1 MKSPHY
7 LTILLALALCLA
19 MPVEAVAAAAG
30 DHPDTTAAQS
40 SERLSPGATVTIP
53 GPLRSFL
60 RMAGISQRVP
70 PDEVLPLLA
79 RNVFSQGYVGSNRPT
94 EFLILLIRYVQ
105 QARELASLAGPDGK
119 IHVTNCEDA
128 GALLRVIGYR
138 PREDC
143 GQSTASL
150 ETSDPER
157 AFLTID
163 SGFPL
168 PQLEQTLQGRG
179 PFAYPYPGTPLAVFF
194 TETEWVAA
202 GKKENPENKDLLDTL
217 LRDPALARLY
227 WAFSHLDPETSGTLW
242 RTVGVKKLVPYS
254 AVLNFYGGHICIR
267 SGRVIVPGGTPAEG
281 GWKDLVG
288 ASPDSPGEFVVRLLA
303 KDKGWLAAYF
313 DALSRTSQERQK
325 YFTDQRRLRHF
336 YEALRAPD
344 PSAEAT
350 RGVFRPAPGLL
361 LLVSRLQWDSAGE
374 PRVPGNLGVWDEILH
389 DKTDSSVVRAWAKRT
404 RHLASPEQLVQTM
417 FALSRADTED
427 GPLQVYLALS
437 ELDGRRRTERRLSP
451 ETVRLLARKF
461 TDYSNQYWVFS
472 EFPELSDSS
481 ITLFLDAAGALNNI
495 SNKAL
500 RGNAFGIFQ
509 ANLGMW
515 QILARQGQIPVE
527 KRDESWQ
534 QVIKPLEKV
543 RTAGQL
549 YGAGRASVRELMQ
562 AATGKPNR
570 SQDEIIDLL
579 AGPVPSTSEAKQSHQ
594 ELANKIRSVL
604 DDQRLVS
611 LDTLFALGDGLEEIG
626 RGKPSGESLAPLAAE
641 LREFEMPRPIFTAN
655 EKTEW
660 AAGIHTNHHAELQ
673 MHTDVGKV
681 LKSPASRSQL
691 EEAQGHVAAFLR
703 DTLVGLNYAYYE
715 PPGAQALHNN
725 PLFVRSHDFSAET
738 VEGIKTVWQ
747 APQLFGEGSP
757 AGGGAHLVGSLAD
770 LPYVLAE
777 LEQDFIAPENVQA
790 LIWRELVP
798 GLLTNA
804 VLPRWWSVSAE
815 ELHAVALYQRTGEA
829 LLAKA
834 ADSEE
839 VRNKAMTILSERM
852 APQTTEE
859 LEEALRSGHVAEM
872 LPRIMPADAFYLAV
886 EFRRRFPGEVE
897 SEGGAGQE
905 LEALSRQHPE
915 AVSWERLSRD
925 FGVPHPTLAQ
935 TYARELLNVGPLPA
949 FAGYSSRLLAESWD
963 SNNLYWARL
972 ADEAGYSPVVLNRLV
987 PALTRRMVEKIF
999 ATDFEDWPAILRAM
1013 RETGEEF
1020 RQGRI
1025 AMASATPATPGP

>member
-1 MKSPHY
+1 VKSPHY
-7 LTILLALALCLA
+7 LPLLLALSLSLVLPLCA
-19 MPVEAVAAAAG
+19 SDAANAARADG
-30 DHPDTTAAQS
+30 AAPQS
-40 SERLSPGATVTIP
+40 SGGPPASASVIVP

-70 PDEVLPLLA
+70 PEEVLPLLA

-94 EFLILLIRYVQ
+94 EFLILLSRYVQ
-105 QARELASLAGPDGK
+105 QARELSSLAGPDGK
-119 IHVTNCEDA
+119 IQVTNCEDA
-128 GALLRVIGYR
+128 GPLLHVLGYR

-150 ETSDPER
+150 ETADPER

-179 PFAYPYPGTPLAVFF
+179 PFAYPYPGTSLSVFL
-194 TETEWVAA
+194 TANDWTSA
-202 GKKENPENKDLLDTL
+202 GKKENPENKDLIDTL
-217 LRDPALARLY
+217 LRDPAVARLY
-227 WAFSHLDPETSGTLW
+227 WSFSHLDPETSDVLW

-254 AVLNFYGGHICIR
+254 AVLNFYGSHICIR
-267 SGRVIVPGGTPAEG
+267 SGHVVVPGGPAADA

-288 ASPDSPGEFVVRLLA
+288 ASPDSPGDFVVRLLA

-313 DALSRTSQERQK
+313 DALSRISQERQR
-325 YFTDQRRLRHF
+325 YFTDSRRLRHF

-361 LLVSRLQWDSAGE
+361 LLVTRLQWDSSGE
-374 PRVPGNLGVWDEILH
+374 PRVPGNLAVWDEILH

-404 RHLASPEQLVQTM
+404 RHLSSPEQLAQTM
-417 FALSRADTED
+417 FALSRADTEE
-427 GPLQVYLALS
+427 GPLQIYLALT
-437 ELDGRRRTERRLSP
+437 ELDSRRPPERRLSP
-451 ETVRLLARKF
+451 ESVRLLGRKYSEF
-461 TDYSNQYWVFS
+461 SNQFWVFS

-481 ITLFLDAAGALNNI
+481 IARFLDVAGSLNGI

-500 RGNAFGIFQ
+500 RGNAFGILQ
-509 ANLGMW
+509 ANLGIW
-515 QILARQGQIPVE
+515 QILARQGQIVSE

-543 RTAGQL
+543 RSAGQL
-549 YGAGRASVRELMQ
+549 YDAGRTSTRELLR
-562 AATGKPNR
+562 AATGKPNC

-579 AGPVPSTSEAKQSHQ
+579 AGPAPTTPEAKRSHQ
-594 ELANKIRSVL
+594 EVANKIRAVL

-611 LDTLFALGDGLEEIG
+611 LDTLFALGDGLNEIG
-626 RGKPSGESLAPLAAE
+626 RGKPVGESLVPLAAE

-673 MHTDVGKV
+673 MHTDLGKV
-681 LKSPASRSQL
+681 LKSSPSHAQL
-691 EEAQGHVAAFLR
+691 EEAHGQIAAFLR

-804 VLPRWWSVSAE
+804 VLPRWWGVSAE
-815 ELHAVALYQRTGEA
+815 ELHAIALYQRAGEA
-829 LLAKA
+829 LMTNSAGNDELRKK
-834 ADSEE
+834 
-839 VRNKAMTILSERM
+839 VMTILSERM
-852 APQTTEE
+852 TPQTAEE
-859 LEEALRSGHVAEM
+859 LEETLRAGHVNEM
-872 LPRIMPADAFYLAV
+872 LPRIMPADEFYLAV
-886 EFRRRFPGEVE
+886 EFRHRYPSETE
-897 SEGGAGQE
+897 SAGASGQE
-905 LEALSRQHPE
+905 LESLSRQHPD
-915 AVSWERLSRD
+915 AVNWDRLSRD

-1025 AMASATPATPGP
+1025 AMASATAATPGP